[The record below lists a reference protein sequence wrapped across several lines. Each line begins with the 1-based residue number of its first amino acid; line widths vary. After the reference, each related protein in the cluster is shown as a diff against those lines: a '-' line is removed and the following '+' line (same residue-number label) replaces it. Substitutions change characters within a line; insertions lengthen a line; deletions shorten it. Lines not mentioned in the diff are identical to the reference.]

1 MGSLFNTY
9 DFSSGRGTGHSYII
23 GRVKKVVLGANYTD
37 TEVNLDYEHER
48 DLGKIFF
55 EALYS
60 NKSGVTGDG
69 SYSKP
74 AYPMFSFLR
83 QYPLV
88 GEIVLIFPGATAD
101 LNDNIQNQDLW
112 YISAF
117 SVWNSVHQNVFP
129 NLQEYANFV
138 QTVASPQTSTS
149 QTPTM
154 PPVPQGFTFEEKDEG
169 IKSLRPFEGDTIFQ
183 GRFGQSIRLGST
195 VPQLKNTNFW
205 SSGKTSQSGDPIT
218 IILNSQRKFTTIE
231 KQSPVTVEDI
241 NRDGTSIYMT
251 STQTINI
258 TGLNSF
264 PRRSYAN
271 NASFDP
277 QVQQVIKVELP
288 PVTNDFKSAQEQDNN
303 V

>member
-1 MGSLFNTY
+1 MSLFNTY
-9 DFSSGRGTGHSYII
+9 DFQSGRGTGHSYII

-37 TEVNLDYEHER
+37 TEVNLDYEYER

-55 EALYS
+55 EPLYS

-74 AYPMFSFLR
+74 AYPMFSFIR
-83 QYPLV
+83 QYPLI

-101 LNDNIQNQDLW
+101 LNDSIQNQDLW

-129 NLQEYANFV
+129 NLQEYADFV
-138 QTVASPQTSTS
+138 QTVASPQTSTT

-154 PPVPQGFTFEEKDEG
+154 PPVPQGFTFEEKDDG

-195 VPQLKNTNFW
+195 VPELKNTNFW
-205 SSGKTSQSGDPIT
+205 SSGKDSKSGDPIT
-218 IILNSQRKFTTIE
+218 IFVNSQRRFTSIE

-258 TGLNSF
+258 TALNSF
-264 PRRSYAN
+264 PRRSYSAN
-271 NASFDP
+271 SSFDP
-277 QVQQVIKVELP
+277 QVQQVIKVELAP
-288 PVTNDFKSAQEQDNN
+288 KTNDFKSAQDQDNLA
-303 V
+303 

>member
-1 MGSLFNTY
+1 MSNLFNSY
-9 DFSSGRGTGHSYII
+9 DFSSGRSSGHSYII

-37 TEVNLDYEHER
+37 TEVNLDYENER

-55 EALYS
+55 EPLYS
-60 NKSGVTGDG
+60 NKSGLTGDG
-69 SYSKP
+69 SFSKP

-83 QYPLV
+83 QYPLI

-129 NLQEYANFV
+129 SLEEYRNYV
-138 QTVASPQTSTS
+138 QSVASPQTSTTE
-149 QTPTM
+149 TPTM
-154 PPVPQGFTFEEKDEG
+154 PPVPQGFTFEEKDAG

-183 GRFGQSIRLGST
+183 GRFGQSIRFGST

-205 SSGKTSQSGDPIT
+205 SSGKISKSGDPIT
-218 IILNSQRKFTTIE
+218 IILNSPRKFTTIE
-231 KQSPVTVEDI
+231 QQSPVTVEDI

-258 TGLNSF
+258 TALNAF
-264 PRRSYAN
+264 PRRSYAT

-277 QVQQVIKVELP
+277 QIQQVIKVELP